1 MGDLSKNFNRNE
13 FACRCT
19 RSCGGSAPVDPRLVA
34 GLQALRDM
42 VGKPLTISSGFRC
55 KRHNRAIGGAKDSLH
70 TVAMAADV
78 LVPEGW
84 TPGAFAE
91 LAESIDVFRTGGI
104 GVYPTWVHVDVRTT
118 GPARWRP

>member
-1 MGDLSKNFNRNE
+1 
-13 FACRCT
+13 
-19 RSCGGSAPVDPRLVA
+19 
-34 GLQALRDM
+34 M
-42 VGKPLTISSGFRC
+42 VF
-55 KRHNRAIGGAKDSLH
+55 H

-84 TPGAFAE
+84 TADALAE
-91 LAESIDVFRTGGI
+91 LATTIDVFCTGGI